1 MPAPLVSLKEVNVRY
16 RKTQVLRNVSGDF
29 HAGEVVGVIGRGGAG
44 KTQLLRVLTTLLSP
58 NSGTVVLMG
67 KTVVWWQRRTLVEV
81 RKSVGL
87 QFQNFA
93 LFDFLDV
100 HHNVTFPLEHQGIL
114 GAEEISSRAREAL
127 ERVGLA
133 SAETLFPGE
142 LSGGMRRRVA
152 IARVMAARPPI
163 AVFDDPVA
171 GLDPINSAKIMRLLG
186 EFARD
191 GERVVF
197 VATHDLE
204 RLFPVATRLLFL
216 ESGEVDHDGPTAK
229 RHLATS
235 PRFLD
240 FVEAATETAADF
252 SSTV

>member
-1 MPAPLVSLKEVNVRY
+1 MSLPLVSLQNIAVRY
-16 RKTQVLRNVSGDF
+16 RKKQVLRELSGDF
-29 HAGEVVGVIGRGGAG
+29 YAGEVVGVIGRGGVG
-44 KTQLLRVLTTLLSP
+44 KTQLLRVLTTLLRP
-58 NSGTVVLMG
+58 NTGTLVLMG

-127 ERVGLA
+127 DRVGLA
-133 SAETLFPGE
+133 SAATLFPGE

-186 EFARD
+186 DFAQE
-191 GERVVF
+191 GKRVVF

-216 ESGEVDHDGPTAK
+216 HNGAVDYDGPTSQ